1 MLTEKFGSCK
11 GRDLMILNE
20 RKIKILEAIINDY
33 IATAEPIG
41 SRTIAKKY
49 DLGISSATIRNEMSD
64 LEELGFIIQPHTSS
78 GRVPSDR
85 GYRLYVDRLL
95 HFRKLTQQET
105 DFLRNTVA
113 ENINHIEYLMRQTAK
128 ALSVL
133 TNYATVVSEPKPQEV
148 KIKHVQVI
156 PFDETSVIIV
166 VVMDNK
172 SVKNNVIKVERA
184 PDFDIL
190 NQISNIVNQTLR
202 EFSLEQIISKEAY
215 ADFLNSPYGKL
226 IDDVFISVI
235 KTVRDER
242 EMRVYTSGVNNIL
255 DFPEFSDIDKAKNV
269 FKILEEKDMLIDILD
284 DSNGFRG
291 NLGDIKILIG
301 NENSFEQLKDCSII
315 KTDYKYGDNSYGSIG
330 IIGPTRMNYA
340 QVIPVLNSIVNNIND
355 VIKALSDGKG

>member
-1 MLTEKFGSCK
+1 
-11 GRDLMILNE
+11 MILNE

-95 HFRKLTQQET
+95 HFRELTKQET
-105 DFLRNTVA
+105 DFLRSTVA

-128 ALSVL
+128 ALTML
-133 TNYATVVSEPKPQEV
+133 TNYTTVVSEPKSNEV

-156 PFDETSVIIV
+156 PFDDTSVITVIV
-166 VVMDNK
+166 TDNK
-172 SVKNNVIKVERA
+172 VVKNNVIKVEHA
-184 PDFDIL
+184 PEPDVL
-190 NQISNIVNQTLR
+190 NQISNLINQTLKN
-202 EFSLEQIISKEAY
+202 FTLDKIVSKEAY
-215 ADFLNSPYGKL
+215 SEFLNSPYGKL
-226 IDDVFISVI
+226 IDDVFLSIL
-235 KTVRDER
+235 KTANEEKD
-242 EMRVYTSGVNNIL
+242 MQVYTSGVNNIL
-255 DFPEFSDIDKAKNV
+255 DFPEFSDIDKAKSV
-269 FKILEEKDMLIDILD
+269 FKALEEKDMLINILEGD
-284 DSNGFRG
+284 KDKQSNFG
-291 NLGDIKILIG
+291 NIKILIG
-301 NENSFEQLKDCSII
+301 NENSLEQLKDCSII

-340 QVIPVLNSIVNNIND
+340 QVIPVLNSIVKNIND
-355 VIKALSDGKG
+355 VIKAFSDG